1 MRRAEQVD
9 CGCPGH
15 FPAQDHATDAF
26 ERGKSLRFQ
35 RENAGGVGKSASPV
49 GATVESTAAHRSI
62 ERINIPLLCGWT
74 IYRPFAV
81 LESNTRLPLH
91 AHRHVIAL
99 DQPHLWPARA
109 TSAVARHGF
118 TVFFRMSVMTEQTL
132 VAPIDD
138 QPQLASGFSGYQS
151 ALVALLAFVQFTIIL
166 DFMIMSPLGAIIMPA
181 LNITAAQFGV
191 AVSAYAFSAGIS
203 GILAAG
209 FADRFDRKRLLL
221 FFYVGFALGTVLCSL
236 APTFHLLLLGR
247 IVTGLFGGVMGSVIL
262 AIVIDLFALHLRG
275 RVMGFVQTAFAAS
288 QVLGIP
294 AGLYLSNHWNW
305 HVTFGAL
312 VGLSIAG
319 MAAVLLLMKPVN
331 GHLLLKQ
338 DTNAF
343 RHLIATVG
351 QPRYTL
357 AFAVTTLLATG
368 GFMLMPFG
376 SAYTV
381 NNLGIDIA
389 HLPTIYLVSGLFS
402 IFTGPLVGRA
412 SDAFG
417 KFPTFAFGSFVSIV
431 MVLIYTRLDYLGHV
445 TLTTVIVVNVLM
457 FVGIFSRMIPSQ
469 ALISAIP
476 ESSQRGSFSA
486 VSASLQQLSGGLGS
500 VLAAAIIAQNADG
513 TLRHFD
519 RLGYIVVATSL
530 ASLTLMYFVQKSVAN
545 RAGKRFV

>member
-1 MRRAEQVD
+1 
-9 CGCPGH
+9 
-15 FPAQDHATDAF
+15 
-26 ERGKSLRFQ
+26 
-35 RENAGGVGKSASPV
+35 
-49 GATVESTAAHRSI
+49 
-62 ERINIPLLCGWT
+62 
-74 IYRPFAV
+74 
-81 LESNTRLPLH
+81 
-91 AHRHVIAL
+91 
-99 DQPHLWPARA
+99 
-109 TSAVARHGF
+109 
-118 TVFFRMSVMTEQTL
+118 MTEQTL
-132 VAPIDD
+132 AAPIDD
-138 QPQLASGFSGYQS
+138 QQKLERGFSRYQS
-151 ALVALLAFVQFTIIL
+151 RLVALLAVVQFTVIL
-166 DFMIMSPLGAIIMPA
+166 DFIIMSPLGAIIMPA

-191 AVSAYAFSAGIS
+191 AVSAYAFAAGIS

-221 FFYVGFALGTVLCSL
+221 FFYVGFTAGTALCAL
-236 APTFHLLLLGR
+236 APNYHLLLLGR
-247 IVTGLFGGVMGSVIL
+247 IVTGLFGGVIGSVVL
-262 AIVIDLFALHLRG
+262 AIVTDLFPLHLRG

-294 AGLYLSNHWNW
+294 VGLFLSNHWNW

-312 VGLSIAG
+312 VGVAIATII
-319 MAAVLLLMKPVN
+319 AVLFLMQPVKA
-331 GHLLLKQ
+331 HLRLKQ
-338 DTNAF
+338 DRNAF
-343 RHLIATVG
+343 AHLIATVG

-381 NNLGIDIA
+381 HNIGIDIA

-417 KFPTFAFGSFVSIV
+417 KFPVFVFGSAMSVV
-431 MVLIYTRLDYLGHV
+431 MVTIYTHLGQV
-445 TLTTVIVVNVLM
+445 TLATVILVNVLM

-476 ESSQRGSFSA
+476 VPSQRGSFSA

-513 TLRHFD
+513 SLLHFD
-519 RLGYIVVATSL
+519 RLGYVVVATSIL
-530 ASLTLMYFVQKSVAN
+530 SLIAMYFVQRQVAKQTGE
-545 RAGKRFV
+545 AIV